1 MRRTIALLIV
11 LALPHAPAALAQGV
25 PPILIPAPPAPTMPP
40 LVAPAPV
47 PSVVTPLPSPRYG
60 VPAGV
65 TQAPLYGSG
74 IAPSVRYR
82 APIKHQKPKRR
93 PRVSSN

>member
-1 MRRTIALLIV
+1 
-11 LALPHAPAALAQGV
+11 
-25 PPILIPAPPAPTMPP
+25 
-40 LVAPAPV
+40 V
-47 PSVVTPLPSPRYG
+47 PSVVTPLPSPGYG